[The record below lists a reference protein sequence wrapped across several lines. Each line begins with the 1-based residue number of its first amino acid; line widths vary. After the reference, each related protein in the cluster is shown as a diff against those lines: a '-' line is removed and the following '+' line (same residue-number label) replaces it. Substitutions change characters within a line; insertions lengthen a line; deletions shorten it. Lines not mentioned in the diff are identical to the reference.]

1 MNKEP
6 AFLPDW
12 KIIEENKVR
21 LIYSDGR
28 ELTVSK
34 KDFDRTLIT
43 FVTSPPEVIERDFCN
58 GGVEKK

>member
-6 AFLPDW
+6 AFLTDW

-43 FVTSPPEVIERDFCN
+43 FVTSPPEVIEREFCN